1 MESQNT
7 GFPLF
12 SLLLEIPAGFPH
24 SQCFDG
30 GIKPGFASHSPI
42 TEPFFPQGDCKVSHR
57 YKTSAH
63 MILGSDGGRNG
74 P

>member
-12 SLLLEIPAGFPH
+12 SVLLEIPAGFPH

-30 GIKPGFASHSPI
+30 GIKPGLPAIH
-42 TEPFFPQGDCKVSHR
+42 Q
-57 YKTSAH
+57 
-63 MILGSDGGRNG
+63 
-74 P
+74 

>member
-1 MESQNT
+1 MENQNT

-42 TEPFFPQGDCKVSHR
+42 SEPFFPQGDRKVSPR
-57 YKTSAH
+57 YKT
-63 MILGSDGGRNG
+63 
-74 P
+74 

>member
-12 SLLLEIPAGFPH
+12 SLFLEIPAAFLH

-30 GIKPGFASHSPI
+30 GIKPGFDS
-42 TEPFFPQGDCKVSHR
+42 VS
-57 YKTSAH
+57 
-63 MILGSDGGRNG
+63 
-74 P
+74 